1 MLLYLSTTGSDDNL
15 TLTTNQTAVCLGDC
29 YYLFCANHKPL
40 ADCGANDVIWFSSSS
55 TEMITNDS
63 THMMSTENATLMV
76 LKILI
81 TEDEFHEPQTFFC
94 KAITCMSNVVSV
106 GRYGE
111 FKSGTHVYDIGLY
124 LVQQAMHEVPLYTT
138 HGLMLHAVKSYNEYC
153 VCM

>member
-1 MLLYLSTTGSDDNL
+1 MLLYLSTTGSDDKL

-40 ADCGANDVIWFSSSS
+40 ADCGANDVTWFSSSS

-81 TEDEFHEPQTFFC
+81 TEDEFREPQNFSC
-94 KAITCMSNVVSV
+94 KAISCMSNVVSV
-106 GRYGE
+106 GKYGE
-111 FKSGTHVYDIGLY
+111 FKSGTHVYTNT
-124 LVQQAMHEVPLYTT
+124 VVPVSAHYTT
-138 HGLMLHAVKSYNEYC
+138 CYWCPGGTTTAIK
-153 VCM
+153 CMAQPRSPLV